1 MKRIVCLQHN
11 HLIGLKQ
18 HYLRLSF
25 LTITDLLKVRRE
37 LKPAVKKN
45 CEQQKHN
52 NFYTEML
59 TTALASKGDSGTTRK
74 TADQMENIVDIRYQR
89 KQCVLI
95 MYMSVDVCS

>member
-1 MKRIVCLQHN
+1 
-11 HLIGLKQ
+11 
-18 HYLRLSF
+18 
-25 LTITDLLKVRRE
+25 
-37 LKPAVKKN
+37 
-45 CEQQKHN
+45 
-52 NFYTEML
+52 ML